1 MFLTAGNVQSIATN
15 FAFLLK
21 ITTFHAAKIRKISVR
36 GFFCPKNVY
45 ELNFFN

>member
-21 ITTFHAAKIRKISVR
+21 ITTFHAAKIRKNIGTMIFLSQKR
-36 GFFCPKNVY
+36 
-45 ELNFFN
+45 L